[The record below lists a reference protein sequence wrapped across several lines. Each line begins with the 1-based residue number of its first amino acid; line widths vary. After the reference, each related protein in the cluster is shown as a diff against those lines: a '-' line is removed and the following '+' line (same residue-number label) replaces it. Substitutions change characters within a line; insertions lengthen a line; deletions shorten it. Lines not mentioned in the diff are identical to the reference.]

1 MTLRLSPPHR
11 NALTRTIEK
20 LQRVHAVEAF
30 DGGNKNLN
38 RFLQQYALLNQN
50 NGASQTYVG
59 LADQTVIG
67 YYSLEVGSVE
77 YEQAPERVIKGLAHH
92 AIPIM
97 LARTTRC
104 GLSLAEQRDRAALLK
119 DAMLRTLHAADI
131 AGIRAFVVHAKDD
144 VAKGFYEHF
153 DFLPSPSDPL
163 HLFLLLKDV
172 RKIAS

>member
-1 MTLRLSPPHR
+1 M
-11 NALTRTIEK
+11 TRTIEK
-20 LQRVHAVEAF
+20 LQQAHAVDAF
-30 DGGNKNLN
+30 DCGNKNLN

-50 NGASQTYVG
+50 NGASKTYVG
-59 LADQTVIG
+59 LADQTIIG
-67 YYSLEVGSVE
+67 YYSLTVGSIE
-77 YEQAPERVIKGLAHH
+77 YEKAPERVIKGLAHH

-97 LARTTRC
+97 LLAR
-104 GLSLAEQRDRAALLK
+104 LAVDSHWQSKGIGASLLK

>member
-1 MTLRLSPPHR
+1 MTRK
-11 NALTRTIEK
+11 IET
-20 LQRVHAVEAF
+20 LQRVHAVDAF
-30 DGGNKNLN
+30 DCGNKDLN

-50 NGASQTYVG
+50 NGTSKTYVG

-67 YYSLEVGSVE
+67 YYSLAVGSVE
-77 YEQAPERVIKGLAHH
+77 YEKAPERVNKGLAHH

-97 LARTTRC
+97 LLAR
-104 GLSLAEQRDRAALLK
+104 LAVDSHWQSKGVGAALLK

-144 VAKGFYEHF
+144 AAKGFYKHF

-172 RKIAS
+172 RKIASSPSLSPR